1 MRGDDVA
8 ERLLHAV
15 VLAFGVEQVVEQ
27 EAPERGHPAHAR
39 ALRVGDV
46 GRVDVVEQL
55 LRFEARVGEGLD
67 GGGEVHER
75 HPVGGGDQV
84 VRDAEARE
92 VEARGQLAGDAAGLR
107 DDARDADLA
116 ADRDVEAVAVAAD
129 FAAVRARLV
138 LGVDGERDRLLER
151 DRREHGVAVRVD
163 RAVGFQR
170 AHADALRH
178 RVGVARVQVL
188 LAHFFLA
195 WRCRSS
201 GRGSARAR
209 S

>member
-1 MRGDDVA
+1 MPA
-8 ERLLHAV
+8 PC
-15 VLAFGVEQVVEQ
+15 VLATSAGWTWSSSSCGSRPASAKASTVAARFTSAIRSAVAIRSFGT
-27 EAPERGHPAHAR
+27 PKRAR
-39 ALRVGDV
+39 SR
-46 GRVDVVEQL
+46 
-55 LRFEARVGEGLD
+55 
-67 GGGEVHER
+67 
-75 HPVGGGDQV
+75 PVGSWPATRRV
-84 VRDAEARE
+84 CATI
-92 VEARGQLAGDAAGLR
+92 
-107 DDARDADLA
+107 ARDADLA
-116 ADRDVEAVAVAAD
+116 ADRDVEAVAVAAH

-188 LAHFFLA
+188 LAHLFLA